1 MAVSTFDPRTAP
13 GRSKA
18 RRRREGSRPGP
29 VPRRWT
35 LDAATVVVGLG
46 MGLCVG
52 VALTAETHGQLSAPG
67 GIATFLGSLTG
78 LVGTYLALVMVL
90 LVSRIPAVERVL
102 GQDGLLRW
110 HRRLAPWPIS
120 LITAHAVLL
129 TLGYAEAAKTGAWHE
144 LAVFLSKYPDMLMAT
159 AGLILMLA
167 IGVASI
173 HSIRRRFRRE
183 AWWAFHL
190 FMYLALALA
199 FFHELALGPSF
210 VGHPLS
216 RAIWSAAWAA
226 TAGLVIVYR
235 FGLPLVRS
243 ARHRLTVVEV
253 RPEAPG
259 VVSVILKGR
268 RVEALAISG
277 GQFFEWRFLVP
288 GLWWQAHPFSI
299 SARPQA
305 PYLRLTVKVV
315 GDFTS
320 AVARLRPGT
329 PVIVEGPYGAFTTHA
344 RRRTTVALIA
354 GGIGVTAARSL
365 LEDLPRGTE
374 PVVVLRASTPDDLV
388 LAGEIA
394 ELVRQRRGRLHEVVG
409 PRSALVADWLSRTVP
424 DLIDRDVYVSGSETF
439 VADIVDL
446 AKEIGVPAESIHNEV
461 YAL

>member
-1 MAVSTFDPRTAP
+1 VAVSTFDPRSAT
-13 GRSKA
+13 G
-18 RRRREGSRPGP
+18 RRRSRRPQGSRPGRA
-29 VPRRWT
+29 PRPWT
-35 LDAATVVVGLG
+35 VDVATVVVAVG

-52 VALTAETHGQLSAPG
+52 AALTAETHGQLAAPG

-90 LVSRIPAVERVL
+90 LVSRVPAVERVL

-144 LAVFLSKYPDMLMAT
+144 LGVFLSKYPDMLMAT
-159 AGLILMLA
+159 VGLLLMLA
-167 IGVASI
+167 IGFASI

-183 AWWAFHL
+183 TWWAFHL

-210 VGHPLS
+210 VGHPLA
-216 RAIWSAAWAA
+216 RATWSAAWAA
-226 TAGLVIVYR
+226 TAGLVVLYR
-235 FGLPLVRS
+235 FGLPIWRS

-268 RVEALAISG
+268 RLEALSISG
-277 GQFFEWRFLVP
+277 GQFFEWRFLVR

-305 PYLRLTVKVV
+305 PYIRLTVKVV

-320 AVARLRPGT
+320 AVAKLRPGT
-329 PVIVEGPYGAFTTHA
+329 GVIVEGPYGAFTTHA
-344 RRRTTVALIA
+344 RRRAKVALIA

-365 LEDLPRGTE
+365 LEDLPAAAQ
-374 PVVVLRASTPDDLV
+374 PVVVFRASTPSDVVLV
-388 LAGEIA
+388 DEVA

-424 DLIDRDVYVSGSETF
+424 DLIERDVYVSGSETF
-439 VADIVDL
+439 VSDL
-446 AKEIGVPAESIHNEV
+446 VHLAEQIGVPAESIHKEV